1 MKDVDRRLG
10 ELARRQ
16 HGTFSR
22 AQARAAGLS
31 SSALYRRIERD
42 QILVCGSAALHLPGT
57 VLTWHGELQAGLLD
71 LGPDARVSGP
81 AAAQLLELDGFNGD
95 CLEYLV
101 PRSRRDRKAN
111 GRVHST
117 SSITALDCCTING
130 LPCVSATRAVVEL
143 LAHASLREAGN
154 ALDSA
159 CRKHLTAQ
167 SVVRRRLEELG
178 RQGRRGVA
186 IFEQLMKAGAV
197 ESWLERRFLDVIRR
211 AGLPVPVLQQR
222 YELEEVGIARVDFE
236 YPLWSIVVEVGGQR
250 GYLSLDERRRQE
262 RRRNALQLEGKTIYF
277 FTREDVERD
286 PGYVVRTLT
295 AALTGGDRTRS
306 RPA

>member
-1 MKDVDRRLG
+1 VKEVDRRLG

-16 HGTFSR
+16 HGAFSR

-31 SSALYRRIERD
+31 SSALYRRIARD
-42 QILVCGSAALHLPGT
+42 QILVCGTAALHLPGT

-71 LGPDARVSGP
+71 LGPGARVSGR
-81 AAAQLLELDGFNGD
+81 AAAQLLELDGFNGNWF
-95 CLEYLV
+95 EYLV
-101 PRSRRDRKAN
+101 PRSQRDRKAN
-111 GRVHST
+111 GLVHST
-117 SSITALDCCTING
+117 CSITALDCCTIDG
-130 LPCVSATRAVVEL
+130 LPCVSATRDVVEL

-211 AGLPVPVLQQR
+211 AGLPVPMLQQR
-222 YELEEVGIARVDFE
+222 YELADVGIARVDFE

-295 AALTGGDRTRS
+295 AALTGGDCTRS

>member
-1 MKDVDRRLG
+1 MKDVDRRLAD
-10 ELARRQ
+10 LAARQ

-31 SSALYRRIERD
+31 SSALYRRLERD
-42 QILVCGSAALHLPGT
+42 QILVCGIAALHLPGT
-57 VLTWHGELQAGLLD
+57 VLTWHGRLHAGLLD
-71 LGPDARVSGP
+71 LGPGALVSGR
-81 AAAQLLELDGFNGD
+81 AAGQLHQLDGFTAN

-101 PRSRRDRKAN
+101 PRSRRDRKTT
-111 GRVHST
+111 GLVHST
-117 SSITALDCCTING
+117 SNLIALDCCTIDG

-143 LAHASLREAGN
+143 LAHASLGEAGN

-159 CRKHLTAQ
+159 CRTHLTAR

-186 IFEQLMKAGAV
+186 AFEQLIKAGEV
-197 ESWLERRFLDVIRR
+197 ESWLERRFLEVIGR
-211 AGLPVPVLQQR
+211 AGLPIPVLQRR
-222 YELEEVGIARVDFE
+222 YELADVGIARVDFE
-236 YPLWSIVVEVGGQR
+236 YPLWSIVVEVGGPR
-250 GYLSLDERRRQE
+250 GYLSLAERRRQE
-262 RRRNALQLEGKTIYF
+262 RRRNALQLEGKTICF

-286 PGYVVRTLT
+286 PGYVIRTLT
-295 AALTGGDRTRS
+295 AALTGTDRRS